1 MKLVD
6 PTSAPLDQSLHRA
19 PRLESLQ
26 GKTIGLLSNGKL
38 NADALLLETAKLF
51 EKHLGC
57 QTNAIKYKPNPSAPT
72 SREVIEAVAS
82 ECDFVLTAT
91 GD

>member
-6 PTSAPLDQSLHRA
+6 PTSVSVAQNLHRA
-19 PRLESLQ
+19 PPLISVR

-51 EKHLGC
+51 EINHSCTLNK
-57 QTNAIKYKPNPSAPT
+57 IRYKPNPSAPAAA
-72 SREVIEAVAS
+72 EVIEAVVS
-82 ECDFVLTAT
+82 ESDFVLTAT